1 MTGDAPQPGETPR
14 TEANPWSFD
23 PDEAWWRGDGDRERA
38 EALAEAAA
46 RPRHPRRRSPLGADG
61 TPAVEPD
68 DVPAFAPEAFDAHA
82 VGVQDTVAIFTSP
95 SPVGHPPAEYSPA
108 HAEDEG
114 APAVERDH
122 DHDQPTAERYAPDRP
137 DVAHRPEGVPEIMA
151 LPEPEQNRPT
161 VSLPGQSGLA
171 RRGRLSPA
179 ELDIKLSRLEHSP
192 FWLNSDERAAATNA
206 WPTVSTRT
214 KLADSPPEF
223 EDGQGR
229 PPRRRP
235 RTPKNAAPGVFG
247 LIGLALIAAFFS
259 WVSAEPFW
267 LATGHGTPGVVTVA
281 RCTGTGITQRCAGS
295 FAAADGTFSR
305 QTVALL
311 GVEPGARNPGAVAL
325 ARMVSAKSTQAY
337 VGTAG
342 PLVQLRWIL
351 GFLLVLLSGLG
362 IAGLTGTRQLETVRA
377 RRVALLMS
385 VAGPVLLLGGFLA
398 VAY

>member
-1 MTGDAPQPGETPR
+1 VTGDAPQPGETPR
-14 TEANPWSFD
+14 TEGNPWSFD

-38 EALAEAAA
+38 EAVADAAA
-46 RPRHPRRRSPLGADG
+46 RPRHPRRRPPLGTDL

-68 DVPAFAPEAFDAHA
+68 DLAGVPPFAPEALDAHA
-82 VGVQDTVAIFTSP
+82 AGVQDAATAFTP
-95 SPVGHPPAEYSPA
+95 SPVDETPAAVEPPA
-108 HAEDEG
+108 
-114 APAVERDH
+114 AVER
-122 DHDQPTAERYAPDRP
+122 DHDQPTAERYVPERP
-137 DVAHRPEGVPEIMA
+137 DLAHRPEGVPEIMV

-192 FWLNSDERAAATNA
+192 FWLNEDERAAVTNA
-206 WPTVSTRT
+206 WPTVSTRA
-214 KLADSPPEF
+214 KLAESPPEF
-223 EDGQGR
+223 EEGRGR
-229 PPRRRP
+229 PPRHRP
-235 RTPKNAAPGVFG
+235 RTPRNAAPGVFG
-247 LIGLALIAAFFS
+247 LIALALIAAFFS

-281 RCTGTGITQRCAGS
+281 RCTGSGITQRCAGS
-295 FAAADGTFSR
+295 FAASDGRFSR

-311 GVEPGARNPGAVAL
+311 GVEPGGRNPGAVAM

-337 VGTAG
+337 VGTTG

-385 VAGPVLLLGGFLA
+385 VAGPVLLLAGFL
-398 VAY
+398 VAAY